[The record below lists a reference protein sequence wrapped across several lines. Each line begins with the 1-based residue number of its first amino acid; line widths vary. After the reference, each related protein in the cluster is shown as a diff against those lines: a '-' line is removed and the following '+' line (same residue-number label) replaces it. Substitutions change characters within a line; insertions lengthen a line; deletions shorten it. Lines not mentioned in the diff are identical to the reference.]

1 MLSDPFFLFT
11 AITAILLIAIS
22 KAGFGGMMG
31 SIAVPLVALSVSAP
45 QAAAILLPI
54 MLVMDT
60 TGLLV
65 FRGKADATNLRVML
79 PGAMVGLVL
88 GAVFFHWVDARWIKA
103 IIGIEALL
111 FGLSRL
117 RPTGKAN
124 APRPPEAAHGVFW
137 GCVSGFTSFIS
148 HAGGPPI
155 LQYLLPQEMERVR
168 MVATMTIFF
177 SVVNFTKLIPYAILG
192 LLDTSNLMT
201 SASLLPV
208 VPLGY
213 WIGLKLLKTLSQSLF
228 NRIITVAMILT
239 GVKLLYDVL

>member
-11 AITAILLIAIS
+11 AITAVLLIGIS

-31 SIAVPLVALSVSAP
+31 SLAVPLVSLSVSAP
-45 QAAAILLPI
+45 KAAAILLPVL
-54 MLVMDT
+54 LVMDT

-65 FRGKADATNLRVML
+65 FRGKADAINLRIML
-79 PGAMVGLVL
+79 PGAMAGLVL
-88 GAVFFHWVDARWIKA
+88 GAVFFHWVDVLWIKA
-103 IIGIEALL
+103 IIGVEALL
-111 FGLSRL
+111 FGVSRL
-117 RPTGKAN
+117 RQAEKTRD
-124 APRPPEAAHGVFW
+124 PRSPETTRGLFW

-177 SVVNFTKLIPYAILG
+177 SVVNFVKLIPYAILG

-201 SASLLPV
+201 SALLLPA

-213 WIGLKLLKTLSQSLF
+213 WIGLKLLKMLSQRLF
-228 NRIITVAMILT
+228 NQIITVAMILT
-239 GVKLLYDVL
+239 GIKLLYDVI